1 MRYAPFPAA
10 RWDSLPRDRHP
21 HRALGRT
28 QRRTVSPSHDGM
40 LASSSQCRA
49 MMGESEGERLRTV
62 DCLRARLL
70 AERVASKAAK
80 EEAESLAKRL
90 EELERKLDEET
101 KCMNRA
107 EKRLKLALK
116 KLEALKDARSQLTL
130 QDSSSSSSSF
140 QDSSLSPQRLEQ
152 EKPGALS
159 TVDSQ
164 RFGSMEVAKE
174 MLRSSSS
181 EDLLGDNVSGT
192 GSSSICLHQPLIS
205 HDEGSCSSVGT
216 AQSQNEDGIQVIG
229 AQQSPADDMS
239 ITSGS
244 DAEPET
250 AIRQAEREDRMLA
263 IVPASVQLNLEA
275 CRPEVKEVQGVLDA
289 LRNIKVQLLYSMR
302 ILVSQ
307 GNSRGAAFCCQS
319 NQV

>member
-1 MRYAPFPAA
+1 MIC
-10 RWDSLPRDRHP
+10 W
-21 HRALGRT
+21 
-28 QRRTVSPSHDGM
+28 Q
-40 LASSSQCRA
+40 
-49 MMGESEGERLRTV
+49 
-62 DCLRARLL
+62 
-70 AERVASKAAK
+70 
-80 EEAESLAKRL
+80 L

-229 AQQSPADDMS
+229 AQQSPADDMRYVKWKVERS
-239 ITSGS
+239 IRFHPIFFDFASPSPLLILFLTSNCTAVCLNS
-244 DAEPET
+244 TSIYWTRSKDAWFWDK
-250 AIRQAEREDRMLA
+250 ERLHNKCGYKRPCAKINLMLFYDYD
-263 IVPASVQLNLEA
+263 ISFWL
-275 CRPEVKEVQGVLDA
+275 
-289 LRNIKVQLLYSMR
+289 
-302 ILVSQ
+302 
-307 GNSRGAAFCCQS
+307 
-319 NQV
+319 

>member
-1 MRYAPFPAA
+1 MQSVLF
-10 RWDSLPRDRHP
+10 SIL
-21 HRALGRT
+21 L
-28 QRRTVSPSHDGM
+28 
-40 LASSSQCRA
+40 LLLLLILERA

-62 DCLRARLL
+62 DCLRGRLL

-80 EEAESLAKRL
+80 TEAESLAKRL

-101 KCMNRA
+101 KCRNRA

-130 QDSSSSSSSF
+130 QDSSSSSSSSQCF
-140 QDSSLSPQRLEQ
+140 LSPQRLEQ

-164 RFGSMEVAKE
+164 QFGSMEVAKE

-181 EDLLGDNVSGT
+181 EHLLGDNVSGT

-205 HDEGSCSSVGT
+205 QDERSCSSVGT

-229 AQQSPADDMS
+229 AQPSPADDMS

-250 AIRQAEREDRMLA
+250 AIRQAEREDRRLA

-275 CRPEVKEVQGVLDA
+275 CRPEVKEVQDVLDA

-307 GNSRGAAFCCQS
+307 GNSSGAAFCRQS